1 MRCTHHRKR
10 GYRVSIRLSTGSA
23 HDQKAAYE
31 AGILQHLEPKSIT
44 ADKGYQDTGCNHVCE
59 KTVSEVSESS
69 AYKSVEDSFLGS
81 SLTLGRGQKGA
92 LDRVE
97 VMSLENS

>member
-1 MRCTHHRKR
+1 MVNIKLRDTLPMRCTHHRKR

-69 AYKSVEDSFLGS
+69 APSVQPNPSRYS
-81 SLTLGRGQKGA
+81 A
-92 LDRVE
+92 CDRAKYLHIKV
-97 VMSLENS
+97 